1 MTKKFCAF
9 LHAGENMIS
18 TKKLSVLCF
27 CLLGLSACHSE
38 PDIQID
44 DDVLTTTLPE
54 RIREVARL
62 GTVPLRLRVTVND
75 TTVRERGIS
84 NDITENIQVVA
95 NVPADQTNNIKIEW
109 LALPDGVPVVL
120 ADFETT
126 TGPNQENLLVDGYID
141 EGDRFDFDG
150 DGIFNLQEARE
161 NRNIAGTY
169 ELEVPFQTSFLGAT
183 EELVQG
189 SADSDTSGSVFTPD
203 EPTKFSLR
211 HDGTNMYLY
220 VCGQDEVVTEDGV
233 TGNPNAYW
241 HDDAVFLYLDGADS
255 DNTNYDGVDDF
266 QIAFLRSSDRKIVS
280 KGGNNPFCPN
290 GDCVTFDFQ
299 DPSSSTQCVYELS
312 VTLPLAELN
321 ITLGTDVG
329 FDLEITDDDD
339 GDLREGSSGYV
350 GFDDNSDLDP
360 STFGKIILR

>member
-1 MTKKFCAF
+1 
-9 LHAGENMIS
+9 MIP
-18 TKKLSVLCF
+18 TKKLLVLGF

-38 PDIQID
+38 PDIQIED
-44 DDVLTTTLPE
+44 DILTTSLPE
-54 RIREVARL
+54 RIRQVARL

-75 TTVRERGIS
+75 TAVREVPVR
-84 NDITENIQVVA
+84 NDIAANVQVVA
-95 NVPADQTNNIKIEW
+95 TVPADQTNDIKIEW
-109 LALPDGVPVVL
+109 LALPDSIPVVL

-161 NRNIAGTY
+161 NRNIVGFY
-169 ELEVPFQTSFLGAT
+169 ELEVPLQTSFLGAT
-183 EELVQG
+183 EELVPG
-189 SADSDTSGSVFTPD
+189 SADSDTSGSAFTPD
-203 EPTKFSLR
+203 EPTRFSLR

-220 VCGQDEVVTEDGV
+220 VCGQDEVVTEDGIS
-233 TGNPNAYW
+233 GNPNAYW

-255 DNTNYDGVDDF
+255 DNSNYDGVDDF

-290 GDCVTFDFQ
+290 GDCVTFNFQ
-299 DPSSSTQCVYELS
+299 DPSLSTQCIYELN

-321 ITLGTDVG
+321 ITPGTDVG